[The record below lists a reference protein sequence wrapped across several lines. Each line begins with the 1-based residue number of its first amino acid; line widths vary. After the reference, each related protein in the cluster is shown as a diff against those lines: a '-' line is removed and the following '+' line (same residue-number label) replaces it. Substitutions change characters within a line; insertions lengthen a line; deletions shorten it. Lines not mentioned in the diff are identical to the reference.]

1 MVPPA
6 QMPKGLKEKKRD
18 EMIYNKGKKYKF
30 VRDRQTRVRKK
41 KKTCMMTQPRYE
53 VVDAAI
59 RVRARPCREIRR
71 SESATAE
78 R

>member
-1 MVPPA
+1 MDATVPPA
-6 QMPKGLKEKKRD
+6 HMPKGLERKKKRD
-18 EMIYNKGKKYKF
+18 KMIYSRGKKKYKF
-30 VRDRQTRVRKK
+30 VRDGQTRVK
-41 KKTCMMTQPRYE
+41 MIQPRYE

-71 SESATAE
+71 SGSATAE